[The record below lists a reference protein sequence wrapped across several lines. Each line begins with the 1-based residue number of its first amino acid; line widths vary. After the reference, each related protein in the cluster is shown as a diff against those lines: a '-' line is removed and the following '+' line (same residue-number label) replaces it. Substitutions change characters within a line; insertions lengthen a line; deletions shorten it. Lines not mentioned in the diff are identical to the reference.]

1 MAESVDQPNPPNTSQ
16 TLAPSA
22 VVQSSVQL
30 NQNNDYAALKLMLE
44 QMQQEIITLR
54 SKIDGSGT
62 SNTPRGQNV
71 GSSSP
76 VIQIGTPSIAPN
88 AAVTIGAPVT
98 TSTGASSNYITE
110 ERLHELLKSEAERAS
125 KVVATVHFQPPY
137 LGQVTSKPYPK
148 DYVKPK
154 FNYLMV
160 KEVVLG
166 SM

>member
-1 MAESVDQPNPPNTSQ
+1 M
-16 TLAPSA
+16 
-22 VVQSSVQL
+22 
-30 NQNNDYAALKLMLE
+30 
-44 QMQQEIITLR
+44 
-54 SKIDGSGT
+54 
-62 SNTPRGQNV
+62 
-71 GSSSP
+71 
-76 VIQIGTPSIAPN
+76 
-88 AAVTIGAPVT
+88 T

-125 KVVATVHFQPPY
+125 KVLATVHFQPPY
-137 LGQVTSKPYPK
+137 LSQVTSKPYPK